1 MRFQETA
8 LRGAFVIDLTPIRD
22 DRGWFART
30 FCSQTFRER
39 GLAGS
44 FVQTNHSVTVRRGTI
59 RGLHYQGPPAP
70 EAKLVR
76 CVRGSVQD
84 VMVDMRKAS
93 PTFLRW
99 HSTVLSGDNLRMV
112 YVPAGFA
119 HGYQALED
127 GTEVTYQSS
136 AFYTPAAEA
145 CLRYNDPLVNI
156 TWKVQDVTVS
166 AKDANCP
173 LLSPDFVG
181 VEL

>member
-8 LRGAFVIDLTPIRD
+8 LRGAFVIDLTSIRD
-22 DRGWFART
+22 DRGLFART
-30 FCSQTFRER
+30 FCARTFREK
-39 GLAGS
+39 GLADL
-44 FVQTNHSVTVRRGTI
+44 FVQTNHSVTARRGTI
-59 RGLHYQGPPAP
+59 RGLHYQLPPAG

-84 VMVDMRKAS
+84 VMVDLRQGS
-93 PTFLRW
+93 PTLLRW
-99 HSTVLSGDNLRMV
+99 HSEVLSESNLRMI

-127 GTEVTYQSS
+127 ASEVTYQSS
-136 AFYTPAAEA
+136 AFYTPGLEGSV
-145 CLRYNDPLVNI
+145 RYSDPRVNI
-156 TWKVQDVTVS
+156 SWIVHEVTVS

-173 LLSPDFVG
+173 LLSPDFPG